1 MSVSVRAESRGQN
14 SLNGLSLIHFIARW
28 MERCMGC
35 SNSQGLRERVVHT
48 ASATS
53 RHWAA
58 ALPDVGLAAA
68 IC

>member
-1 MSVSVRAESRGQN
+1 
-14 SLNGLSLIHFIARW
+14 
-28 MERCMGC
+28 MGC
-35 SNSQGLRERVVHT
+35 SNSQDLRERVVHT

-53 RHWAA
+53 RRRAA